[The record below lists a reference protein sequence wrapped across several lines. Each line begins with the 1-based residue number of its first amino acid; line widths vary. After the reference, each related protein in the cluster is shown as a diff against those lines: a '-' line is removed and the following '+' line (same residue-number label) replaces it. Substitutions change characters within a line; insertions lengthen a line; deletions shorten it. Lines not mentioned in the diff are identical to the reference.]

1 MAQLPPPGAPA
12 RAVERFCVS
21 RSSQTVR
28 QRISLGSM
36 LCMMLGAA
44 SLLVACASATPE
56 QPAAPQPSPSPSAT
70 VLLATLV
77 PTPTPTPAM
86 TPTATLSIDLEGIT
100 LLEETFSSAAGWT
113 TGESASGATT
123 LMDGRL
129 VVAVRQRL
137 TSRLVVSPAEPA
149 GGVLVEAEVE
159 AQVCSPGDEYGLA
172 FRVAPDQSY
181 YRFTVGCDGS
191 ARLTRVLP
199 DRSLALVAL
208 EPGRAIVPGTEG
220 ANRLAVL
227 ASGSSIR
234 CFANGQEV
242 ITLRDPV
249 LTFGRT
255 GVVVRAGRGGQTTVA
270 FDFFRV
276 LSLSPTATPAR

>member
-1 MAQLPPPGAPA
+1 MWNP
-12 RAVERFCVS
+12 
-21 RSSQTVR
+21 
-28 QRISLGSM
+28 LGV
-36 LCMMLGAA
+36 LLAA
-44 SLLVACASATPE
+44 AALLAACSSATPE
-56 QPAAPQPSPSPSAT
+56 QPATSRPSPSPSAT

-77 PTPTPTPAM
+77 PTQTPTPAV
-86 TPTATLSIDLEGIT
+86 TPTATLSIDLEGSP
-100 LLEETFSSAAGWT
+100 LLEETFASAVGWP
-113 TGESASGATT
+113 TGEAASGATT
-123 LMDGRL
+123 IMDGRL
-129 VVAVRQRL
+129 VVAIRQQL
-137 TSRLVVSPAEPA
+137 TSRLVTSPAEPA
-149 GGVLVEAEVE
+149 GGVFVEAEIE

-172 FRVAPDQSY
+172 FRIGPDQSY

-199 DRSLALVAL
+199 DRSLALVIL
-208 EPGRAIVPGTEG
+208 EPGNAIVPGTEG

-249 LTFGRT
+249 LTFGRQ

-270 FDFFRV
+270 FDSFRV
-276 LSLSPTATPAR
+276 LSLSPTATPAP